1 MSSMPAKYSR
11 NWGTIFIIYFLALFN
26 LFIISQIVLENN
38 FSTKSIAGIA
48 VLTFLSALLACV
60 GGFLGG
66 KMFFTIYTIC
76 LVLGLI
82 YMFYIAV
89 FDVSPNWGDLTSLL
103 SYMFF
108 VITGLVFG
116 LTTEVVK
123 WFKGRAKKPVE

>member
-108 VITGLVFG
+108 CYYRFG
-116 LTTEVVK
+116 I
-123 WFKGRAKKPVE
+123 WAYY